1 MIRINLLQAREFENR
16 RELKQQITVAC
27 LLIIGT
33 VAFCGWTSL
42 KQGRVLN
49 AKQNELRRVEAQ
61 LKKLDKI
68 VKEVA
73 AFEEESELVQRK
85 IDAVQAAKSSQRIP
99 ARYLDE
105 ISRRLPEQVWLVA
118 LQESG
123 LRMRI
128 SGKSLNGNPGVADFM
143 KNIEHSPL
151 FGTAGLVESKSE
163 IIDEHKVMSFTITV
177 PLVALEK
184 EQAI

>member
-1 MIRINLLQAREFENR
+1 MIRINLLQDRGHQNS
-16 RELKQQITVAC
+16 RELKQQIAIAC
-27 LLIIGT
+27 VLLIAT
-33 VAFCGWTSL
+33 VAFCGWTSFEL
-42 KQGRVLN
+42 NQQLN

-61 LKKLDKI
+61 LKELDKI
-68 VKEVA
+68 VKEVEE
-73 AFEEESELVQRK
+73 FEAQVGLVQRK
-85 IDAVQAAKSSQRIP
+85 IDAVQMAKNSQRVP

-105 ISRRLPEQVWLVA
+105 ISQSLPEQVWLVA

-128 SGKSLNGNPGVADFM
+128 SGKSLNGDPGVADFM
-143 KNIEHSPL
+143 TNIGQSPL
-151 FGTAGLVESKSE
+151 FGTAELVESKAE
-163 IIDEHKVMSFTITV
+163 IIDDHQVKSFTITV

>member
-16 RELKQQITVAC
+16 RELKQQIAVAC

-42 KQGRVLN
+42 KQARVLN

-163 IIDEHKVMSFTITV
+163 IIDDHKVMSFTITV

>member
-1 MIRINLLQAREFENR
+1 MIRINLLQARELKSR
-16 RELKQQITVAC
+16 REVQQQITIAC

-33 VAFCGWTSL
+33 VAFCGWTSFEQVRAL
-42 KQGRVLN
+42 D
-49 AKQNELRRVEAQ
+49 AKRNELRQVEAQ
-61 LKKLDKI
+61 LTKLDKI

-73 AFEEESELVQRK
+73 TFEEQSELVLRK
-85 IDAVQAAKSSQRIP
+85 IDAVKTAKSSQRIP

-105 ISRRLPEQVWLVA
+105 ISQRLPEQVWLVA

-128 SGKSLNGNPGVADFM
+128 SGKSLNGHPGVADFM

-151 FGTAGLVESKSE
+151 FGTAGLIESKSE
-163 IIDEHKVMSFTITV
+163 IIDDHKVMSFTITV
-177 PLVALEK
+177 PLIVLEK